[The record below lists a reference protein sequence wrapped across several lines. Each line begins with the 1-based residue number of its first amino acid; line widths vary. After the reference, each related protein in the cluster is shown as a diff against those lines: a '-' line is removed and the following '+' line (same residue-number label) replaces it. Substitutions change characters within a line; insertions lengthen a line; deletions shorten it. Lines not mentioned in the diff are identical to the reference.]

1 MPGNVA
7 THRGWGST
15 PVSDTPFCV
24 IVSILKL
31 CSVTVAFFI
40 RVGVCTI
47 AALAVI
53 AATACCAS
61 TDVQRDPLTHTSG
74 YSDVQQNE

>member
-1 MPGNVA
+1 M
-7 THRGWGST
+7 
-15 PVSDTPFCV
+15 
-24 IVSILKL
+24 
-31 CSVTVAFFI
+31 TVAFFI

-61 TDVQRDPLTHTSG
+61 TDDQRDPLTHTSG
-74 YSDVQQNE
+74 YNDVQQNE